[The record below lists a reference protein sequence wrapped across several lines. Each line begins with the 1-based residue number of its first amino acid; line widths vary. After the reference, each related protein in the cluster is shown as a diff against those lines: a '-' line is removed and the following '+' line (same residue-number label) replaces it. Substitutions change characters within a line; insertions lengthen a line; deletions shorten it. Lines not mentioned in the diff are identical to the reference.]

1 MPVKALYCAIRPN
14 LAGAR
19 VAEAVDLA
27 PDVAEEVVGP
37 ERRAGCI
44 NDTM

>member
-1 MPVKALYCAIRPN
+1 MPAKALYCAIRPN

-19 VAEAVDLA
+19 VAVAVDLA
-27 PDVAEEVVGP
+27 PDVADAVVGP

-44 NDTM
+44 NDTV